1 MFRVAAAVGRS
12 SGTTLCGE
20 RKNGCKTGRTVPGA
34 ADAGKGGCD
43 IIANGCV
50 IIRGGA
56 FGYLRQ
62 QAPFIPCL
70 DVLQLR
76 VSIDWKRPYRIE
88 LYPLF
93 EPTRPFR
100 YMEVVGG
107 KVFWAR
113 TVIFGCL
120 IYVGRIRAVAF
131 LSGGTVFRSG
141 GYISSSAK
149 STARLSCRLKGA
161 VVAKLAV
168 TFASRAGESRK
179 ASLTGLSR
187 QKSFSRRYSA

>member
-20 RKNGCKTGRTVPGA
+20 RKNGC
-34 ADAGKGGCD
+34 
-43 IIANGCV
+43 V
-50 IIRGGA
+50 IICGGA

-70 DVLQLR
+70 DVLQLC

-168 TFASRAGESRK
+168 TLASRAGESRK